1 MASFTTLPNGQ
12 QVVAQPPP
20 LKLGFTQNIEGG
32 VIDAAA
38 KTTMN
43 AQQTQVAASKALG
56 VGQKGSSRKKH
67 KKKRGGAST
76 NVSPL
81 YVPTANSIKG
91 VSALQ
96 NHINLTNTHN
106 QIIADKSYDALQN
119 APPIQMGGFR
129 LRGAEDLYP
138 GSGTQPDTKRR
149 RRTKKRNGRSH
160 KRVNSRRS
168 RKSMRR
174 SRRAH

>member
-20 LKLGFTQNIEGG
+20 LKFGFTQNIEGG

-38 KTTMN
+38 KSTIN
-43 AQQTQVAASKALG
+43 AQQNQVAASKALG
-56 VGQKGSSRKKH
+56 VGQKGSSRRRKH
-67 KKKRGGAST
+67 KKRGGAY
-76 NVSPL
+76 VSPL
-81 YVPTANSIKG
+81 FMPTANSIKG

-106 QIIADKSYDALQN
+106 QIVADKSYDALQN
-119 APPIQMGGFR
+119 APPIQLGGFR

-160 KRVNSRRS
+160 KRINRRRS
-168 RKSMRR
+168 LKSSHRR
-174 SRRAH
+174 RRAH